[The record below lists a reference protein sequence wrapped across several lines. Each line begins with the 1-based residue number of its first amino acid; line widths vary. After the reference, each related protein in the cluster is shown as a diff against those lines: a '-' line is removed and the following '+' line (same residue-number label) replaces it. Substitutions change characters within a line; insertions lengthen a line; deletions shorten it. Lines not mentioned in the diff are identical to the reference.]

1 MNKLISNYAIKKTIN
16 YGYRVYQQF
25 VEDGC
30 MYRAAA
36 LTYTTLLSLAPLMT
50 VALFVLSLFPFFD
63 NMSGEIQDF
72 ILHHFVATSG
82 QIVDAY
88 LNYFIMQTKK
98 LSYVGFIFLVV
109 SAILMLYNLEEAL
122 NHIWHV
128 KQRRTGFKAILMY
141 IMIVIFAPMLIA
153 LSIIMTTYFFSIG
166 WLSHVLLIGEINK
179 ILNISTSFFFTFIT
193 FLFCYL
199 IIPNAKN
206 SFKNSFIGSLV
217 AGLLFE
223 FAKYGFG
230 FYIRHFTSYLMLYGA
245 LSALPVFLIWLYI
258 SWIIVLLGGVI
269 VYQLSLEK

>member
-1 MNKLISNYAIKKTIN
+1 
-16 YGYRVYQQF
+16 
-25 VEDGC
+25 

-199 IIPNAKN
+199 IIPNAK
-206 SFKNSFIGSLV
+206 K
-217 AGLLFE
+217 
-223 FAKYGFG
+223 
-230 FYIRHFTSYLMLYGA
+230 
-245 LSALPVFLIWLYI
+245 
-258 SWIIVLLGGVI
+258 
-269 VYQLSLEK
+269 